1 MRARLIDVIA
11 VVVLSLASGCAPGPT
26 TADKSAT
33 PTLAHDTRHYST
45 IAAGFVHTCAL
56 DQQGTAFCWGNND
69 YSQLGAETAETCGG
83 RPCST
88 SPMRVRGDTR
98 FTVLSAGWVHN
109 CGIAADGRA
118 WCWGGGSVE
127 REGYLGD
134 GTLRRSVQPVAVI
147 SDSALVAITIGDGHS
162 CALTASGQAYCW
174 GENEAGQVGDG
185 SNVDR
190 ALPVPVAGSLRFRAL
205 SAGAYHTCGIALT
218 GVAYCWGDNRWGQ
231 LGAGEVAYNSVDAA
245 RAVPVAVLGEDTWTH
260 VAAGWQHTC
269 AIASTGVTHCW
280 GRNEDAKQ
288 LGDDS
293 EVTHRGTPAPIT
305 DDPSFATIIAGPL
318 ATCGRTTGG
327 DTWCW
332 GGNYYG
338 GLGDGSTV
346 AQGVARPTRVKGGP
360 FIDIALGQA
369 HSCALGSDR
378 ELWCWGDK
386 SAGQY

>member
-147 SDSALVAITIGDGHS
+147 SERIAREFWGDHDQGAADNARDRILGFVRGQRQDDLLAL
-162 CALTASGQAYCW
+162 
-174 GENEAGQVGDG
+174 NEHV
-185 SNVDR
+185 
-190 ALPVPVAGSLRFRAL
+190 LPVLLGKIRPEARRLVDIHRDRLAAEGGYPVGMGCGSFV
-205 SAGAYHTCGIALT
+205 H
-218 GVAYCWGDNRWGQ
+218 
-231 LGAGEVAYNSVDAA
+231 
-245 RAVPVAVLGEDTWTH
+245 
-260 VAAGWQHTC
+260 
-269 AIASTGVTHCW
+269 
-280 GRNEDAKQ
+280 
-288 LGDDS
+288 
-293 EVTHRGTPAPIT
+293 
-305 DDPSFATIIAGPL
+305 
-318 ATCGRTTGG
+318 
-327 DTWCW
+327 
-332 GGNYYG
+332 
-338 GLGDGSTV
+338 
-346 AQGVARPTRVKGGP
+346 
-360 FIDIALGQA
+360 DIACQWQRG
-369 HSCALGSDR
+369 
-378 ELWCWGDK
+378 
-386 SAGQY
+386 